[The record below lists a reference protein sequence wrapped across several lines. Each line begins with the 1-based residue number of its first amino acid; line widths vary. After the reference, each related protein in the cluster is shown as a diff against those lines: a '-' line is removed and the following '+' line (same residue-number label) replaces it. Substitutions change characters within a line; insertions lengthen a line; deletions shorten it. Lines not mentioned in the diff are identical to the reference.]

1 MGGEIAYKLR
11 RLFLPAAAL
20 SVLLLA
26 GYSALNWFVLSR
38 TDFLREDVA
47 NYWLPLLV
55 AVALELAII
64 LPRLRSLELGNKRL
78 PWIYNLAAVAMLA
91 APAMLAQA
99 YVGAAT
105 ATITHVA
112 DATEIGK
119 AAPSRYYRADTICAD
134 ALHARATF
142 LVQPTGGHNQNLD
155 ITIYAVAPVCK
166 AAAYFPKS
174 ILDTNAPPV
183 QDQPGLW
190 LGLRFFKSLDNT
202 LNQDAKKK
210 LYLEFVNQSQAELDR
225 LDTTKYRYLER
236 SARSMDRR
244 YFDKALAKGGI
255 RLPASQTVLVPH
267 TEPFAS
273 DPSSW
278 LLMTGLALGIGLVV
292 WGNMLAFVPL
302 VAEKDRK
309 QTKEEAGFGAMV
321 VPSRRSYGLPL
332 LIDIN
337 FAVFLA
343 MVIAGLGFIS
353 FDSDD
358 LIGWGAN
365 YGPALMQGQ
374 AFRLVTSLFVHGGVM
389 HLLNNMYGLM
399 IAGIF
404 LNTAL
409 PNWRMIACYLVTGIG
424 GSIAGALLHPAIV
437 SVGASGAILGLW
449 GVLVGLALLGDARL
463 AEQKKVILIN
473 GATFAGLTMVIGGFT
488 PGIDNAAHI
497 GGFVTGLAV
506 GGAVFLKDRYRLAR
520 HPAG

>member
-166 AAAYFPKS
+166 TAAYFPKS
-174 ILDTNAPPV
+174 ILDTTTPPV

-190 LGLRFFKSLDNT
+190 IGLTFFKSLDNT
-202 LNQDAKKK
+202 LAPETKKK
-210 LYLEFVNQSQAELDR
+210 LYLAFVDQSQAELDK

-244 YFDKALAKGGI
+244 SFDKALVKGGI
-255 RLPASQTVLVPH
+255 KQPASQTVLVPH
-267 TEPFAS
+267 TEAFAPNS
-273 DPSSW
+273 NDW
-278 LLMTGLALGIGLVV
+278 LMMTGLALGAGLAI
-292 WGNMLAFVPL
+292 WAFMLFVAPL
-302 VAEKDRK
+302 AEEDPKRSKADVLL
-309 QTKEEAGFGAMV
+309 AAMLL
-321 VPSRRSYGLPL
+321 PTRRSYGLPL
-332 LIDIN
+332 LIDLN

-358 LIGWGAN
+358 LIVWGGN
-365 YGPALMQGQ
+365 YGPALKQGQ
-374 AFRLVTSLFVHGGVM
+374 VFRLVTSLFVHGGIM

-409 PNWRMIACYLVTGIG
+409 PNWRMILCYLVTGIG
-424 GSIAGALLHPAIV
+424 GSIAGAVLHPGIV

-449 GVLVGLALLGDARL
+449 GVLVALALFGDARL
-463 AEQKKVILIN
+463 IEQKKVILIN
-473 GATFAGLTMVIGGFT
+473 GATFAALTMVIGGFT
-488 PGIDNAAHI
+488 PGIDNQAHI
-497 GGFVTGLAV
+497 GGFLTGLAV
-506 GGAVFLKDRYRLAR
+506 GGAIFLLDRDRLSR
-520 HPAG
+520 ST